1 MSRSQ
6 LRRVPGATGLGT
18 DDTGCTI
25 LHVDMDAFYAS
36 VELVTRPELRGKP
49 VVVGGT
55 GNRGDQGEQQRF
67 EQAHDG
73 QERGKWRNWTEAR
86 MHHNGNGG
94 KTLGMIIADP
104 FSPPPAPTM
113 TTIPNH
119 AELILPAPA
128 KLNLM
133 LHILGR
139 RADGY
144 HELQTLFQFLDH
156 GDELGF
162 SLRQDGEI
170 HLHTPIEGVPHDSNL
185 IVRAA
190 KRLQEASGTQLGAD
204 IWLDKRLPMGGGIG
218 GGSSDAAT
226 TLLGL
231 DHLWRTGLGED
242 RLAELGLALG
252 ADVPVF
258 VRGRAAFAE
267 GVGERLTPVE
277 LDEPWFLVAAPQVFV
292 STAEVFGS
300 PELTRDTPPIK
311 VRSLLAG
318 GGRNDCQP
326 VVEKRYPEV
335 RNALILLNK
344 FVSARLT
351 GTGACI
357 FGSFPNRDDADKVA
371 RQLPGTL
378 PSFVAQGR
386 NISMLHRRLQALAK
400 K

>member
-1 MSRSQ
+1 MS
-6 LRRVPGATGLGT
+6 VPA
-18 DDTGCTI
+18 I
-25 LHVDMDAFYAS
+25 
-36 VELVTRPELRGKP
+36 
-49 VVVGGT
+49 
-55 GNRGDQGEQQRF
+55 
-67 EQAHDG
+67 
-73 QERGKWRNWTEAR
+73 
-86 MHHNGNGG
+86 
-94 KTLGMIIADP
+94 
-104 FSPPPAPTM
+104 PAA
-113 TTIPNH
+113 

-144 HELQTLFQFLDH
+144 HELQTLFQFLDF

-162 SLRQDGEI
+162 AVRQDGQI

-190 KRLQEASGTQLGAD
+190 RLLQQQSGCNLGAD

-231 DHLWRTGLGED
+231 NHLWQLACSEDQLADMGLS
-242 RLAELGLALG
+242 LG

-258 VRGRAAFAE
+258 VRGHAAFAE
-267 GVGERLTPVE
+267 GVGEKLQPVT
-277 LDEPWFLVAAPQVFV
+277 LSEPWFLVAIPQVLV
-292 STAEVFGS
+292 STVEIFS
-300 PELTRDTPPIK
+300 DPELTRDTPPIK
-311 VRSLLAG
+311 VRSLLEG
-318 GGRNDCQP
+318 GGHNDCLP
-326 VVEKRYPEV
+326 VVQKRYPEV
-335 RNALILLNK
+335 RNVLILLNK
-344 FVSARLT
+344 FVPAKLT
-351 GTGACI
+351 GTGACV
-357 FGSFPNRDDADKVA
+357 FGSFPNEDDADKVA

-386 NISMLHRRLQALAK
+386 NISMLHRKLEKLVK

>member
-1 MSRSQ
+1 MQ
-6 LRRVPGATGLGT
+6 
-18 DDTGCTI
+18 
-25 LHVDMDAFYAS
+25 DA
-36 VELVTRPELRGKP
+36 
-49 VVVGGT
+49 
-55 GNRGDQGEQQRF
+55 Q
-67 EQAHDG
+67 
-73 QERGKWRNWTEAR
+73 
-86 MHHNGNGG
+86 
-94 KTLGMIIADP
+94 
-104 FSPPPAPTM
+104 
-113 TTIPNH
+113 
-119 AELILPAPA
+119 LILPAPA

-170 HLHTPIEGVPHDSNL
+170 HLRTEVPGVPHDSNL

-190 KRLQEASGTQLGAD
+190 RKLQTESGCRLGAD

-226 TLLGL
+226 TLLAL
-231 DHLWRTGLGED
+231 DHLWNLGWSED
-242 RLAELGLALG
+242 RLAELGLSLG

-267 GVGERLTPVE
+267 GVGEQLTPVK
-277 LDEPWFLVAAPQVFV
+277 LPEPWFLVAVPQVFV
-292 STAEVFGS
+292 STAEVFS
-300 PELTRDTPPIK
+300 DPELTRNTPPIK
-311 VRSLLAG
+311 VRSLLEG

-326 VVEKRYPEV
+326 VVEKRYPDV

-344 FVSARLT
+344 FTSARLT
-351 GTGACI
+351 GTGACV
-357 FGSFPNRDDADKVA
+357 FGSFPNKGDADKVR
-371 RQLPGTL
+371 RQLPATL

-386 NISMLHRRLQALAK
+386 NISMLHRELQRLA
-400 K
+400 